1 MASGDPTDPEGELV
15 GPLLPP
21 ERGRPGRPGHDRQ
34 PAGPGRHPVAGAR
47 GGRPRAID
55 PEAVP
60 QVGHGPAPVRALARP
75 GRACSRRCSPPWP
88 RAARPRSACR
98 CSTAPRAAPTS
109 TPPAPRGAAR
119 PSLGPLAWGLLDQA
133 APALRRPRPAARAR
147 PHARRGARDP
157 RLRGL
162 GRGARGRHALPD
174 RRHGPRRGLAAAGA
188 AAARRPPG
196 APAPPGAPGA
206 GPARPRASSTGCATA
221 SSGW

>member
-21 ERGRPGRPGHDRQ
+21 ERGRPGRPGPDRQ

-55 PEAVP
+55 PEAVR

-88 RAARPRSACR
+88 RAARPRSACS
-98 CSTAPRAAPTS
+98 CSTAPRSAPTS